1 MIRSGTLRDI
11 RHAIRVL
18 SKTPGFTT
26 VATLTI
32 ALAIGMNAAMFSV
45 VNALLLKRLPY
56 KNAESIVVVW
66 NTWPKRGFPRLPLF
80 NAEFQHLRR
89 KNQVFTDVA
98 GFKLLS
104 ANRRMLGNRSD
115 SMARAHAHRFSQS
128 WAFPLCSGGHSL
140 PPRTGLARTG
150 S

>member
-1 MIRSGTLRDI
+1 MLWSETLRDI

-66 NTWPKRGFPRLPLF
+66 NTWPQKGFPRLPLF
-80 NAEFQHLRR
+80 NAEFQHLQH
-89 KNQVFTDVA
+89 KNQVFTEVA
-98 GFKLLS
+98 GFKLLT
-104 ANRRMLGNRSD
+104 RI
-115 SMARAHAHRFSQS
+115 
-128 WAFPLCSGGHSL
+128 
-140 PPRTGLARTG
+140 
-150 S
+150 